1 MRLYS
6 IYEKAVDGDEDEM
19 VVVADKFHWLAAL
32 LTPIWCIVH
41 LMWLELLA
49 YVGVAFILGFV
60 TFFVGEDASWWIG
73 IMVAIL
79 IGLEASSIR
88 GRFLERKG
96 YVLKAIVPS
105 SSNDDAAYRYL
116 ATRVFAQKHKPAPA
130 PQPSAPFLSAERPET
145 SVL

>member
-6 IYEKAVDGDEDEM
+6 IYEKMIDDEQEL
-19 VVVADKFHWLAAL
+19 VVVPDKFSWFAAL
-32 LTPIWCIVH
+32 LTPVWCIVH

-73 IMVAIL
+73 ILVAIL
-79 IGLEASSIR
+79 IGLEAGSIR

-105 SSNDDAAYRYL
+105 SSSDDAAYRYT
-116 ATRVFAQKHKPAPA
+116 ATRVFAQRQEPKQRPAA
-130 PQPSAPFLSAERPET
+130 PMSPFAET
-145 SVL
+145 QNL